1 VGDTIPVG
9 ARVVSA
15 VDAFD
20 AITTNQPYR
29 MAMVEAEA
37 IERLRG
43 ASGTQFDP
51 LLVAQPAGL
60 VERGLYRAP
69 LASPAPAAV

>member
-1 VGDTIPVG
+1 
-9 ARVVSA
+9 
-15 VDAFD
+15 
-20 AITTNQPYR
+20 

-37 IERLRG
+37 VERLRG

-69 LASPAPAAV
+69 LASPTPAAV